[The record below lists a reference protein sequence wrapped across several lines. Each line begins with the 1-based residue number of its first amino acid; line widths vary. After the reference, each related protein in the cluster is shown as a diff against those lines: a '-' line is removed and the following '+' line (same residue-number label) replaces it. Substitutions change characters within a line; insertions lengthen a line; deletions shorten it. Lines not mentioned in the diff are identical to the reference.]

1 MEYNF
6 TIEQLENIWHIL
18 DRMDKIKYTYYF
30 VFGFCFDCKED
41 EVLVINEKYT
51 QNGKRIILM
60 KANGQIHKKIL
71 EIEKEYDF
79 KFDRLSDEKI
89 KEIKKD
95 LLYLGFT
102 DENNVLIPI
111 YEPVF
116 VPYELTEG
124 FFPSSFT
131 YCILPNKLI

>member
-1 MEYNF
+1 
-6 TIEQLENIWHIL
+6 
-18 DRMDKIKYTYYF
+18 
-30 VFGFCFDCKED
+30 
-41 EVLVINEKYT
+41 
-51 QNGKRIILM
+51 M

-131 YCILPNKLI
+131 YCILPSKLI